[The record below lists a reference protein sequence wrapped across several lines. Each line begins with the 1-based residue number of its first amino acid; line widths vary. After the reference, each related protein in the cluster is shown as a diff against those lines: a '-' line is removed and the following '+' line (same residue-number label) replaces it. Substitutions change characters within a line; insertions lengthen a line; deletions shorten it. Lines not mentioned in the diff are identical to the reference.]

1 MRIQSIELEN
11 FRQYRGKVLV
21 ELGCDQKKNINV
33 IQGVNGA
40 GKTNMLNAIEW
51 CLYDKEG
58 YLEKYSGKKQPIIND
73 AELKELKEGE
83 KATAKVTLRLID
95 SGGRQTV
102 FERQISA
109 RRDKDGITFD
119 GESEAHAYMRIKQD
133 MVELTEREFTVN
145 RILPYGVR
153 SFFFFDGERLDEF
166 FKEEKSSVVRDAILD
181 VSQLSL
187 LEKAIEHLE
196 RTISSMRG
204 KIKGDSPKIEDIQEA
219 IREVEGGRENYR
231 QQKRNKEEELSGIRA
246 QLSEIGEKLMGS
258 NEPLVRELQRRRE
271 TLSARLKELDET
283 LQDNETEASDRV
295 VERGPAIYAT
305 DAIRFALQ
313 QIDVRAKKGDIP
325 PKIRETFIRE
335 LLDKGECIC
344 GTKIRHDSV
353 PRKRI
358 MGLLERAKISEI
370 YEEMVEL
377 KYALDPMLKAAGS
390 FTKEQDRLRAEIAG
404 LQRQKSEAQTEQREI
419 ETRLKGI
426 NVEEITNLEF
436 TRKALEKNEDELIGQ
451 IGILGANIENATR
464 KLQELEREL
473 AKELSRSERFKIAN
487 QRLELG
493 GDTLTVLARAKEKL
507 VDETRAT
514 IEKKTEDYFLNLIWK
529 KDTYADIKID
539 DDYNISVINR
549 IGSECLGTL
558 SAGERQVLALSFLA
572 ALREVSGFDAPVVI
586 DTPLG
591 RISKEPRENIA
602 ELLPNFLEHT
612 QVTLFMTDE
621 EYTSQVRTKLAQRIG
636 REYELIY
643 DEERSQTQVKTLG

>member
-1 MRIQSIELEN
+1 LRIQSIELEN

-283 LQDNETEASDRV
+283 LQDNETETSDRV

-436 TRKALEKNEDELIGQ
+436 TRKALEKNEDELIGR
-451 IGILGANIENATR
+451 IGILGEKIENATR

>member
-1 MRIQSIELEN
+1 LRIQSIELEN

-436 TRKALEKNEDELIGQ
+436 TRKALEKNEDELIGR
-451 IGILGANIENATR
+451 IGILGEKIENATR